1 MEVDLARRRAYLFAA
16 HPVLGKPVQSRRCP
30 ATVRED
36 KGPSLPP
43 RRAGRRAP
51 GRIPSQE
58 TGRMILLSA
67 FRGEGA
73 ASGNLL
79 LARFLRLERAG
90 FLCLALFRGCDIHA
104 EE

>member
-1 MEVDLARRRAYLFAA
+1 
-16 HPVLGKPVQSRRCP
+16 
-30 ATVRED
+30 
-36 KGPSLPP
+36 
-43 RRAGRRAP
+43 
-51 GRIPSQE
+51 
-58 TGRMILLSA
+58 MILLSA

-79 LARFLRLERAG
+79 LARFLRREGAG